1 MNNIFDR
8 LSNHISVQ
16 SDFQFSINI
25 EYDLNSD
32 RKIKNYIPT
41 PSAVD
46 IIEDVMLS
54 TTASSTDRA
63 RVFVG
68 AYGKGKSHLALMLL
82 ALLCRKDKSLYAD
95 LLSMI
100 CETKP
105 DLCRF
110 ISDYQNSEKKL
121 LPVVIQGS
129 SIGIRQ
135 AFLLGIRKA
144 LQANNLDFLMPN
156 TYFTAAIEKIDN
168 WKSSYKVTYNEFKN
182 RISCSVSDFKAELAA
197 FNTKY
202 YERFVSLYPE
212 LTSGSEFNPTQG
224 LDIVEL
230 YNDVNKKI
238 KDYGFTGIY
247 VVYDEFSKFLTGNL
261 KKTSSDE
268 VEVLQYFAENCNRSG
283 KDQMHIMLIS
293 HQSILNYVDNLP
305 KTKMDSWRAVADRY
319 KTISLNNS
327 SSQMYSLTAHVI
339 KQEPRWFDEF
349 KAAHANELRNIY
361 DCWRFSNAFH
371 ELDENEF
378 KRLIYL
384 CYPLHPITTFFLPR
398 ISEKVAQNERTL
410 FTFLSADGQRN
421 TLPDYLNKT
430 ETEKVILLTPDIIY
444 DYFEPLFKAESY
456 NKPIHKI
463 WKTST
468 TALSKINNSSEIEN
482 RIVKI
487 IALINIL
494 DHPELLPPTTSA
506 VMHILENQYDSQSI
520 TTALTNLTNEG
531 IIRQLDSNHYLRIA
545 EHTDENIGEIINNRI
560 VARSRITDSTQILN
574 AYVGNKVFYPNG
586 YNDEH
591 EITRFFE
598 LHFADAK
605 DVIAGIDYDEALQK
619 INGDGIVYAVI
630 TDEENRAE
638 AENTICR
645 VSQNR
650 IMFILSS
657 MDFDV
662 ERLARKFDAIKN
674 ILATSED
681 DILKSELAISLND
694 LDIALKR
701 YVDSFIRPEYE
712 EAAYYIGGEKKILR
726 RRSNISRELS
736 AICENTFTL
745 FPTINNEAINKNDIS
760 KQAVN
765 SRIKVVDGILS
776 NITKPNLGLKGTGQD
791 VSFMRSTLRMTGILC
806 DLDEDM
812 AVLKTEGLPNRQLE
826 NVLDIIRKYIIDTAQ
841 NGRTG
846 FLSLYDQLTNPEHHI
861 GLKKG
866 VIPIYLAVVLHG
878 FKKHI
883 VITKNNKELEISAL
897 LLESINNKPQDFCI
911 ELEEWDN
918 SKEEYIHRLEEI
930 FSQFIRP
937 AEKEYNS
944 FEYVVHAMQR
954 WYLQLPKYVKETK
967 TVYVG
972 NHHSKSI
979 SRNYLKFLNS
989 LKNPEINA
997 KEYLFEKVFS
1007 IFGYSGFSLEVI
1019 DQITVLKRFYD
1030 NLKRQTTAMMAEDLK
1045 LMFKPAARK
1054 DESLFSIVSD
1064 WTESLDDKVR
1074 SHLFNKGENALL
1086 DICYQITHDR
1096 YSFVEQLGRAA
1107 TGLRIDDWADVTME
1121 AFFHT
1126 IEDYIVS
1133 VVGYSL
1139 DIGGGRS
1146 ISGFGSYKVGFV
1158 DENGNESF
1166 KTFDK
1171 TELSFQARL
1180 LFNDIET
1187 TLNEEY
1193 GDSLSKNEKRQVLM
1207 EIIQKTLG

>member
-32 RKIKNYIPT
+32 KKIQNYIPT

-82 ALLCRKDKSLYAD
+82 ALLCRKEKSLYAD

-129 SIGIRQ
+129 SIGLRQ
-135 AFLLGIRKA
+135 AFLLGLRKA
-144 LQANNLDFLMPN
+144 LQANNLDSLMPD
-156 TYFTAAIEKIDN
+156 TYFAAAIEKIDN
-168 WKSSYKVTYNEFKN
+168 WKSSYKITYNEFKS

-202 YERFVSLYPE
+202 YERFITLYPE

-238 KDYGFTGIY
+238 KEYGFTGIY
-247 VVYDEFSKFLTGNL
+247 VIYDEFSKFLTGNL

-283 KDQMHIMLIS
+283 NDQMHIMLIS
-293 HQSILNYVDNLP
+293 HQSILNYVDDLP

-339 KQEPRWFDEF
+339 KQEARWFKDFTEKHADEL
-349 KAAHANELRNIY
+349 KNIY
-361 DCWRFSNAFH
+361 DRWRLSNAFR
-371 ELDENEF
+371 ELDEDEY

-384 CYPLHPITTFFLPR
+384 CYPLHPITTFILPR

-421 TLPDYLNKT
+421 TLPDFLNKSAAD
-430 ETEKVILLTPDIIY
+430 KVVLLTPDVIY
-444 DYFEPLFKAESY
+444 DYFEPLFKAEAY

-463 WKTST
+463 WKTSK
-468 TALSKINNSSEIEN
+468 TALSKIKKSNEIEN
-482 RIVKI
+482 CIVKI

-494 DHPELLPPTTSA
+494 DRPELLPPTTSV

-520 TTALTNLTNEG
+520 TTSLTNLTSEG

-545 EHTDENIGEIINNRI
+545 EHTDENIDELINNRI
-560 VARSRITDSTQILN
+560 AARSKITNSNRILN
-574 AYVGNKVFYPNG
+574 DYIGNKVFYPNG

-598 LHFADAK
+598 LHFVDAK
-605 DVIAGIDYDEALQK
+605 EIIDGKNYDEALK
-619 INGDGIVYAVI
+619 RISGDGIVYAVI
-630 TDEENRAE
+630 TDEENRTE
-638 AENTICR
+638 AENAICS
-645 VSQNR
+645 VMQNR

-657 MDFDV
+657 LDFDV
-662 ERLARKFDAIKN
+662 VHLSRKYDAIKN

-701 YVDSFIRPEYE
+701 YVDSFTRPEYE
-712 EAAYYIGGEKKILR
+712 EAAYYIGGERKMLR
-726 RRSNISRELS
+726 RRSNISKELS

-806 DLDEDM
+806 DLDEDT
-812 AVLKTEGLPNRQLE
+812 AVLKTEELPCQQLE
-826 NVLDIIRKYIIDTAQ
+826 NVLNVIKNFIIGTAQ
-841 NGRTG
+841 NGKSDFSG
-846 FLSLYDQLTNPEHHI
+846 LYEQLTSPEYHI

-866 VIPIYLAVVLHG
+866 IIPIYLAVVLHG

-883 VITKNNKELEISAL
+883 VITKNKKELEISAL

-918 SKEEYIHRLEEI
+918 SKEEYIHILEEI
-930 FSQFIRP
+930 FSQYIRP

-967 TVYVG
+967 TVYIG
-972 NHHSKSI
+972 NHSSKNI
-979 SRNYLKFLNS
+979 DKIYLKFVNS

-1007 IFGYSGFSLEVI
+1007 IFGYTDFSL
-1019 DQITVLKRFYD
+1019 DLTNQIIALKHFYD
-1030 NLKRQTTAMMAEDLK
+1030 NLKRQMTAMISEDLK
-1045 LMFKPAARK
+1045 LMFKTTATE
-1054 DESLFSIVSD
+1054 DESLYSIVSD
-1064 WTESLDDKVR
+1064 WTESLDSKVR
-1074 SHLFNKGENALL
+1074 SHLFNNGENDLL
-1086 DICYQITHDR
+1086 EVCYQITHDR
-1096 YSFVEQLGRAA
+1096 FAFVEQLGRAA
-1107 TGLRIDDWADVTME
+1107 TGLRIDDWADVTIE

-1126 IEDYIVS
+1126 VNDFIAS
-1133 VVGYSL
+1133 VAGYNL
-1139 DIGGGRS
+1139 DISGGQS
-1146 ISGFGSYKVGFV
+1146 ISGFGIYKVGFV
-1158 DENGNESF
+1158 DEKGNESY

-1193 GDSLSKNEKRQVLM
+1193 GDSLSVNEKRQVLM
-1207 EIIQKTLG
+1207 EIIQKTLS